1 MIVNKNLINYK
12 SILVNILFLLLF
24 AFTII
29 NINQD
34 FPFYYNVTQRIV
46 LYVIL
51 LIATVFYI
59 HSLVLLPIL
68 QKESNKRKYK
78 NSIFATIL
86 TYTLFVIFFWISNR
100 ANLERSVFTR
110 SDSMANLFSK
120 YFTLTIIPISITVFL
135 SYAYCAFF
143 LGKKVV
149 FQFLEIFVNFIIT
162 VLLYLIA
169 FQENDV
175 TLVLLLTI
183 VLIVFYT
190 NTFYATPLL
199 ILKQQRKK
207 YWFVV
212 LILSVL
218 YFLMMLSVFI
228 DLTTTLEITMGVTVN
243 LFGVLFLIYILSFVY
258 SFIRLKI
265 KAQEKVFSIKLG
277 AKDSELQLLKSQVNP
292 HFLFNTLNTLYATA
306 LEEKAPKT
314 AKSTAKLAS
323 LIRYMQEDINKDLIP
338 LENEIKYLK
347 DYITIQKLR
356 CSIEPEIETKFSNIK
371 THQISPGLLI
381 PFVENA
387 FKYGI
392 NPSKKSKLSVSI
404 ICNEN
409 TINFECINSHDE
421 SFKTYY
427 KEQGFGIGIKNAKQ
441 RLELVYPKSHM
452 FELKKENA
460 IFSVKINILTTLN
473 KS

>member
-110 SDSMANLFSK
+110 SDSMASLFSK

-228 DLTTTLEITMGVTVN
+228 
-243 LFGVLFLIYILSFVY
+243 
-258 SFIRLKI
+258 
-265 KAQEKVFSIKLG
+265 
-277 AKDSELQLLKSQVNP
+277 
-292 HFLFNTLNTLYATA
+292 
-306 LEEKAPKT
+306 
-314 AKSTAKLAS
+314 
-323 LIRYMQEDINKDLIP
+323 
-338 LENEIKYLK
+338 
-347 DYITIQKLR
+347 
-356 CSIEPEIETKFSNIK
+356 
-371 THQISPGLLI
+371 
-381 PFVENA
+381 
-387 FKYGI
+387 
-392 NPSKKSKLSVSI
+392 
-404 ICNEN
+404 
-409 TINFECINSHDE
+409 
-421 SFKTYY
+421 
-427 KEQGFGIGIKNAKQ
+427 
-441 RLELVYPKSHM
+441 
-452 FELKKENA
+452 
-460 IFSVKINILTTLN
+460 
-473 KS
+473 

>member
-1 MIVNKNLINYK
+1 
-12 SILVNILFLLLF
+12 
-24 AFTII
+24 
-29 NINQD
+29 
-34 FPFYYNVTQRIV
+34 
-46 LYVIL
+46 
-51 LIATVFYI
+51 
-59 HSLVLLPIL
+59 
-68 QKESNKRKYK
+68 
-78 NSIFATIL
+78 
-86 TYTLFVIFFWISNR
+86 
-100 ANLERSVFTR
+100 
-110 SDSMANLFSK
+110 
-120 YFTLTIIPISITVFL
+120 
-135 SYAYCAFF
+135 
-143 LGKKVV
+143 
-149 FQFLEIFVNFIIT
+149 
-162 VLLYLIA
+162 
-169 FQENDV
+169 
-175 TLVLLLTI
+175 
-183 VLIVFYT
+183 
-190 NTFYATPLL
+190 
-199 ILKQQRKK
+199 
-207 YWFVV
+207 
-212 LILSVL
+212 
-218 YFLMMLSVFI
+218 
-228 DLTTTLEITMGVTVN
+228 TTTLEITMGVTVN